1 MNRVASWPAA
11 MARGIAFG
19 RTLGGPGEPRSATA
33 RTNSGARPIS
43 IKPFGAASSAAKG
56 VGAGAGVI
64 GAGAQAICTGAEVV
78 GAGEEAVCTGEGVV
92 WGGEGIGC
100 AGAKSRCTKEVS
112 DMISFMVAGMGLRG
126 FRQWLRKHQPS
137 NETCLRS
144 GRMRVGGHWA
154 SPALLQQSGSPS
166 AV

>member
-78 GAGEEAVCTGEGVV
+78 GAGEGVVCTGEGIV
-92 WGGEGIGC
+92 C
-100 AGAKSRCTKEVS
+100 AVAKSRCTKEVS

-154 SPALLQQSGSPS
+154 SPALLQQSG
-166 AV
+166 

>member
-1 MNRVASWPAA
+1 MASG
-11 MARGIAFG
+11 MALRC
-19 RTLGGPGEPRSATA
+19 TMVGPVKPRSATA

-56 VGAGAGVI
+56 GGAGAGVI

-92 WGGEGIGC
+92 CAGEGIVC

-137 NETCLRS
+137 NE
-144 GRMRVGGHWA
+144 
-154 SPALLQQSGSPS
+154 
-166 AV
+166 